1 MWSFPMSH
9 QPLDKPLCMLQGVE
23 APTRETLMKNAVQAY
38 ARAKTGL
45 PDEWVYSCYH
55 GKLQSKLGESRTVK
69 FGPELSNMIN
79 GPRIFLHKFI

>member
-1 MWSFPMSH
+1 
-9 QPLDKPLCMLQGVE
+9 MLQGLE
-23 APTRETLMKNAVQAY
+23 PPARESLMKNAAQAY

-69 FGPELSNMIN
+69 TVPDLQ
-79 GPRIFLHKFI
+79 

>member
-1 MWSFPMSH
+1 
-9 QPLDKPLCMLQGVE
+9 MLQGLD
-23 APTRETLMKNAVQAY
+23 APVRETLIKNAAQAY

-69 FGPELSNMIN
+69 FRPVLSNMIN
-79 GPRIFLHKFI
+79 CSRISLAQLCSS

>member
-1 MWSFPMSH
+1 MWYFLVSE
-9 QPLDKPLCMLQGVE
+9 QPLDKPLCMLQGME
-23 APTRETLMKNAVQAY
+23 APARETLMKNAVQAY

-69 FGPELSNMIN
+69 TVPDFQ
-79 GPRIFLHKFI
+79 HHDH

>member
-1 MWSFPMSH
+1 
-9 QPLDKPLCMLQGVE
+9 MLQGLQ
-23 APTRETLMKNAVQAY
+23 APVRETLMKNAAHAY

-69 FGPELSNMIN
+69 IGPALSNMLN
-79 GPRIFLHKFI
+79 GPRIPLAQIHTT